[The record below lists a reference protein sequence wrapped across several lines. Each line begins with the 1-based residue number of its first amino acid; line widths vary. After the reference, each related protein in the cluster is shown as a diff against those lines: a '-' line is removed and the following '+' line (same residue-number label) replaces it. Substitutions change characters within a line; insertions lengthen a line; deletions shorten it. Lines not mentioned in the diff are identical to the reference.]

1 MWIHWALGSVWDW
14 ASVGGMAEVETINI
28 VSPPSPPLTTGN
40 CSHLSTAAASAS
52 MFGCMSCLTCLTC
65 LTCIS
70 RVTAHC
76 ILTAVFTPGSSGTLG
91 LVPGARR
98 GLMGYT
104 ASRYSASVISLHYLL
119 SMAVSVLQEHSSWSL
134 QSCCTLLTHLQ
145 HWRGS
150 SLAAAL
156 TAEDD
161 LKSNIQ
167 QTNKK
172 VLYIN

>member
-1 MWIHWALGSVWDW
+1 MWDW

-28 VSPPSPPLTTGN
+28 VSPSSPPLTTGN

-52 MFGCMSCLTCLTC
+52 ILGCMSC